1 MSTQP
6 SPPNPAPSAGTL
18 RSRLPV
24 ALRLSLL
31 YGALFSVIGF
41 HMPYWPVWLESR
53 GMGPG
58 EIGIL
63 LGAMTWAKV
72 LGNPLVGR
80 VVDATGQ
87 RRRPMIALGAFS
99 VAAFLLFVPAQGFW
113 PLLGLSIL
121 TGASLWALMP
131 LSENLTLLTVY
142 ERKTLDY
149 GRIRLWGSLTF
160 IAASILGGR
169 LLGIFAADAILWAII
184 GCVVLT
190 FGATLLL
197 PDIRTR
203 ASDDSGPPPP
213 VWPLLKHPA
222 FIAFLV
228 AAAVIQA
235 SHAVYYGFATLH
247 WRGAGLDDGLIGI
260 LWAVGV
266 IAEVCLFAFGNQV
279 VARLG
284 PGLLILL
291 GGVGGLVRWSVLA
304 VTTDPWVLVPVQTL
318 HALTFAA
325 THLGAMHVIA
335 RAVPAVYSGRAQGI
349 YASLGLGV
357 AMAIAMAASG
367 SLYER
372 FGGGAFLAMTGM
384 ALVGLIAAQMFRAR
398 WSGREFDLRDRGR

>member
-1 MSTQP
+1 MTAPPPPPDSNAQ
-6 SPPNPAPSAGTL
+6 SPRL

-24 ALRLSLL
+24 ALRLSML

-72 LGNPLVGR
+72 LGNPLAGR

-87 RRRPMIALGAFS
+87 RRSLMIGLAAVS
-99 VAAFLLFVPAQGFW
+99 VVAFLLFVPAEGFW
-113 PLLGLSIL
+113 PLLGLSLL
-121 TGASLWALMP
+121 TGITLWAIMP

-142 ERKTLDY
+142 ERKGLDY

-160 IAASILGGR
+160 IAASMLGGR

-190 FGATLLL
+190 LATTLLL
-197 PDIRTR
+197 PDVRTR
-203 ASDDSGPPPP
+203 AGGDTGPPPP
-213 VWPLLKHPA
+213 VWPLLRHPA
-222 FIAFLV
+222 FITFLV
-228 AAAVIQA
+228 SASIIQA

-266 IAEVCLFAFGNQV
+266 IAEVCLFAFGNRV
-279 VARLG
+279 VAALG

-291 GGVGGLVRWSVLA
+291 GAVGGLARWSVLA

-335 RAVPAVYSGRAQGI
+335 RAVPGVYSGRAQGI

-367 SLYER
+367 SLYEA
-372 FGGGAFLAMTGM
+372 FGGRAFLAMTGM
-384 ALVGLIAAQMFRAR
+384 AAVGLIAAQMFRAR
-398 WSGREFDLRDRGR
+398 WSGGELELRR